1 MRRLAAVVTISLA
14 GFVAALLAFSGE
26 GPRACVVDAPEDP
39 AYTAEITGPVQ
50 MRERT
55 FTLEVRREGQ
65 PVADVRVCLSAEL
78 AGQPG
83 TRISAHADEV
93 AQGRYELP
101 VDFPRAGEWHGTV
114 LIGRDATAF
123 EASVP
128 VRFEV
133 AR

>member
-1 MRRLAAVVTISLA
+1 MRRLAAVVAISLA

-26 GPRACVVDAPEDP
+26 APQACVVDAPEDP
-39 AYTAEITGPVQ
+39 AYTAEITDPVQ
-50 MRERT
+50 MHERT
-55 FTLEVRREGQ
+55 HALEVRRGGRL
-65 PVADVRVCLSAEL
+65 AANVRVCLNAEL

-83 TRISAHADEV
+83 TRVSAQADEV
-93 AQGRYELP
+93 GRGRYELR

-133 AR
+133 TR